1 MLFVKLYTETVPNLF
16 LIFLQGYYS
25 DALYFISA

>member
-1 MLFVKLYTETVPNLF
+1 MLFVKLYTETSSEPF
-16 LIFLQGYYS
+16 LISLQGYYS